1 MPIMFLAGLNQ
12 SEFGNLNLKVNLK
25 IKKMKKIFLSLIIL
39 TSCGVQSQENYLEEK
54 KEAIQLI
61 KKLDSLYLS
70 KDEKVNSLFANNI
83 QCSICEIE
91 NGYDNQYIIENK
103 KFVQNNLQEVIK
115 LLDYKLLK
123 NSNSTFTKQGTNF
136 VLSYSTANPNKNRI

>member
-1 MPIMFLAGLNQ
+1 MKTIYN
-12 SEFGNLNLKVNLK
+12 K
-25 IKKMKKIFLSLIIL
+25 IAVIQILFLSLIIL

-61 KKLDSLYLS
+61 EKLDSLYLS

-103 KFVQNNLQEVIK
+103 KSSKIIFK
-115 LLDYKLLK
+115 K
-123 NSNSTFTKQGTNF
+123 
-136 VLSYSTANPNKNRI
+136 